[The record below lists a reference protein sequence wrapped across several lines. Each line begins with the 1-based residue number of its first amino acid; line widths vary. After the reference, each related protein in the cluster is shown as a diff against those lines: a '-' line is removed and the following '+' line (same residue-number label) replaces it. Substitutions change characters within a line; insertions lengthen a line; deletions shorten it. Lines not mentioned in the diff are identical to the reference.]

1 MGPPPDAEGIA
12 QAMSNPAFQAQMN
25 DMLRDPHLLDYIIAS
40 NPVLQSMGPQARN
53 LMQSDLFRQMITDP
67 ALIRQMSHMGAG
79 AGPGGQAAAF
89 PAPGVTDSTPGAA
102 EPGQQPQ
109 QPSSPQQPG
118 TGQPPQQANP
128 MASLFAQESP
138 PGAVDLNALFGGIVY
153 PPFATPPPPPAQG
166 GSLPGSAPPADQSAA
181 PNANPLLNQAA
192 FQQMFRTMLGGA
204 GAGAGA
210 GGGGGGAPVNS
221 SEASGAASPSPL
233 AGLMAGL
240 PPLGGSPAPAA
251 PPPDTRPPQERFADQ
266 LRQLNDMGFYDFDRN
281 IEALWRSGGSVQG
294 AVNQLLGG

>member
-118 TGQPPQQANP
+118 IGQPPQQANP

-153 PPFATPPPPPAQG
+153 PPFATPPPPAQG

-210 GGGGGGAPVNS
+210 GGGGGGAPANS

-281 IEALWRSGGSVQG
+281 IEALRRSGGSVQG